1 MTTIINQINAMSA
14 ERREQFIK
22 FLNGM
27 FLEHIVIEMFGAEGN
42 YFYHE
47 IDFDFVSSLDDM
59 VYNMNNAIA
68 DNDFECP
75 LSEFVNHVCNNLS
88 QYQEFIDLLNQ
99 RDADVN
105 ELKPFINY
113 DVAIAK
119 FERMRTE
126 MLDVGDD
133 DYDVD
138 CDDYDE

>member
-1 MTTIINQINAMSA
+1 MNLINQINAMPA

-27 FLEHIVIEMFGAEGN
+27 FLEHIDIEMFGAEGN

-47 IDFDFVSSLDDM
+47 IDFVFVSSLDEM
-59 VYNMNNAIA
+59 VCNMNDAIA

-99 RDADVN
+99 CDADYADVN

-133 DYDVD
+133 DD
-138 CDDYDE
+138 CDDYDD

>member
-1 MTTIINQINAMSA
+1 MPTIINQINAMSE
-14 ERREQFIK
+14 ERREQFDWS
-22 FLNGM
+22 LNDV
-27 FLEHIVIEMFGAEGN
+27 FLEHIDIEMFGAEGN

-47 IDFDFVSSLDDM
+47 IDFDFVSSLDEM
-59 VYNMNNAIA
+59 VCNMNDAIA
-68 DNDFECP
+68 DHDFDCP
-75 LSEFVNHVCNNLS
+75 MSEFINIVCKNLP

-99 RDADVN
+99 CDADYADVN

-133 DYDVD
+133 DS
-138 CDDYDE
+138 DD

>member
-1 MTTIINQINAMSA
+1 MTTIINQINAMTD

-27 FLEHIVIEMFGAEGN
+27 FLEHINIEMFGAEGD

-47 IDFDFVSSLDDM
+47 INFGFVSSLDEM

-88 QYQEFIDLLNQ
+88 QYQEFIDMLNQ
-99 RDADVN
+99 CDTTDA
-105 ELKPFINY
+105 LKQYINY
-113 DVAIAK
+113 DAAIAK
-119 FERMRTE
+119 FESMRTK
-126 MLDVGDD
+126 MFKVGDD
-133 DYDVD
+133 DDEYD
-138 CDDYDE
+138 DE

>member
-14 ERREQFIK
+14 ERREQFVW
-22 FLNGM
+22 FLNGV
-27 FLEHIVIEMFGAEGN
+27 FLEHIDIEMFGAEGN

-47 IDFDFVSSLDDM
+47 IDFDFVSSLDEM
-59 VYNMNNAIA
+59 VCNMNDAIA

-99 RDADVN
+99 CDADYADVN

-113 DVAIAK
+113 DVAIVK

-133 DYDVD
+133 DS
-138 CDDYDE
+138 DD

>member
-1 MTTIINQINAMSA
+1 MTTIINQINAMSK
-14 ERREQFIK
+14 ERREQFVW
-22 FLNGM
+22 FLNGV
-27 FLEHIVIEMFGAEGN
+27 FLEHIDIEMFGAEGN

-47 IDFDFVSSLDDM
+47 IDFDFVSSLDEM

-88 QYQEFIDLLNQ
+88 QYQEFIDMLNQ
-99 RDADVN
+99 CDADYADVD

-119 FERMRTE
+119 FESMRTK
-126 MLDVGDD
+126 MFKVGDD
-133 DYDVD
+133 DDS
-138 CDDYDE
+138 DD